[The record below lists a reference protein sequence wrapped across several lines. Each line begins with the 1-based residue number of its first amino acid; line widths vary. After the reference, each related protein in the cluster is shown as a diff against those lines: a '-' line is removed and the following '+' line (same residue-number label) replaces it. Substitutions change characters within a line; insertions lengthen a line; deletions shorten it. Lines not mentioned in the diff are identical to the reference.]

1 MNMAQEGL
9 KMKQCARSLVWLRKA
24 TEKDS
29 ACELDAKWRKTDPG
43 GTGTVGYGRHP
54 AGTGTVRYGPR
65 RTV

>member
-1 MNMAQEGL
+1 MAQERL
-9 KMKQCARSLVWLRKA
+9 KMKQVARSLVWPRKA

-29 ACELDAKWRKTDPG
+29 ACELDAKWRKTDP
-43 GTGTVGYGRHP
+43 